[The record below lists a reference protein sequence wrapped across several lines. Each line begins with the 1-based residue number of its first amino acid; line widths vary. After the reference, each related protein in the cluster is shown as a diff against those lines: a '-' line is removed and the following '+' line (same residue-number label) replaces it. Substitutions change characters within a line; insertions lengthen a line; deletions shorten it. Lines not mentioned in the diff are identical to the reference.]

1 MVRIKEKERKR
12 QKKSSTLLVL
22 LVLVIAIAAGSTALL
37 LNFSSPG
44 QQNISN
50 TPVSTVA
57 APTARKA
64 LVADSLME
72 DYPNPELIDYIV
84 NVLKRA
90 GYDVDVA
97 TCTDVN
103 LTLYSRLTDYSVIIL
118 RIHGGKAV
126 YKAPD
131 GTIHKLNGLFTGVPW
146 SDKYYELKV
155 KWLATRAFPYNSTKA
170 YLAVLPKF
178 FEERL
183 KGRFSSNSVMIV
195 ASCYALFTRDI
206 ADTIARKGLKVF
218 IGWEGPVTLSHMD
231 LVLKKL
237 IDKVFLENKTWSE
250 AVKEVN
256 EELGPDPVYNDYLK
270 ILIYK

>member
-1 MVRIKEKERKR
+1 MVRVKERERRR
-12 QKKSSTLLVL
+12 QKKSSALLI
-22 LVLVIAIAAGSTALL
+22 LVIVIMLAASSLALL
-37 LNFSSPG
+37 LHFSSPT
-44 QQNISN
+44 QQNV
-50 TPVSTVA
+50 VSTPTSA
-57 APTARKA
+57 IATPTARRA

-72 DYPNPELIDYIV
+72 DYPNPELIDHIV
-84 NVLKRA
+84 RVLKKA
-90 GYDVDVA
+90 GYDVDVV

-155 KWLATRAFPYNSTKA
+155 EWLATRAFPYNSTKA

-178 FEERL
+178 FDEKLRG
-183 KGRFSSNSVMIV
+183 KFSSDSVMIV
-195 ASCYALFTRDI
+195 ASCYALFTREI
-206 ADTIARKGLKVF
+206 ADALARKGLKVF

-237 IDKVFLENKTWSE
+237 VDKVFLENKTWSE

-256 EELGPDPVYNDYLK
+256 EELGPDPVYDDYLK
-270 ILIYK
+270 ILVYK

>member
-1 MVRIKEKERKR
+1 MVRVKERERRK
-12 QKKSSTLLVL
+12 QKKSSTLIILVL
-22 LVLVIAIAAGSTALL
+22 AIAVAASSTALL
-37 LNFSSPG
+37 LYFSNPS
-44 QQNISN
+44 QQNVNS
-50 TPVSTVA
+50 TPVNTIS
-57 APTARKA
+57 APTVRKA

-84 NVLKRA
+84 NILRKA
-90 GYDVDVA
+90 GYDVDVV

-178 FEERL
+178 FDERL
-183 KGRFSSNSVMIV
+183 KGRFSSDSVMVI

-206 ADTIARKGLKVF
+206 ADALARKGLKVF

-237 IDKVFLENKTWSE
+237 VDKVFLENKTWSE

-256 EELGPDPVYNDYLK
+256 EELGPDPVYDDYLK
-270 ILIYK
+270 ILVYK

>member
-1 MVRIKEKERKR
+1 MVRIKERERKK
-12 QKKSSTLLVL
+12 QKKSSTLLI
-22 LVLVIAIAAGSTALL
+22 LVLVIAVAAGSTALML
-37 LNFSSPG
+37 HFSNPSR
-44 QQNISN
+44 QNISS
-50 TPVSTVA
+50 TPVSTTT
-57 APTARKA
+57 APSAHKA

-84 NVLKRA
+84 NVLKKA
-90 GYDVDVA
+90 GYDVDIA
-97 TCTDVN
+97 TSTDVN

-146 SDKYYELKV
+146 SDKYYELKI

-178 FEERL
+178 FDARL
-183 KGRFSSNSVMIV
+183 KGRFSNDSVMIV
-195 ASCYALFTRDI
+195 ASCYALFTREI
-206 ADTIARKGLKVF
+206 ADALARKGLKVF

-231 LVLKKL
+231 LVLRKL
-237 IDKVFLENKTWSE
+237 VDKVFLENKTWSE

-256 EELGPDPVYNDYLK
+256 EELGPDPIYNDYLK
-270 ILIYK
+270 ILVYK